1 MNPGEILVK
10 KIMWFDKKNCSIC
23 HKKLYRSKL
32 NEYETIEGR
41 KILCCLRCSNFIKK
55 KQK

>member
-41 KILCCLRCSNFIKK
+41 KFYVA
-55 KQK
+55 